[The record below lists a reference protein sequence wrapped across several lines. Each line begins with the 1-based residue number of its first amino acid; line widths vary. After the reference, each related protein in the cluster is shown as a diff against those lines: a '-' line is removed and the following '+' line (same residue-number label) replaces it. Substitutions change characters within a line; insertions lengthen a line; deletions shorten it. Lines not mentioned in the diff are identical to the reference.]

1 MVCPSRVKGYFCDVK
16 IHNTYINR
24 CIALAKNGL
33 PAAMPNPSVGAVLV
47 HNNKIIAEG
56 YTSAYGGS
64 HAEVNC
70 IAFAKANTPELIAQS
85 TLYVSLEPCSHWG
98 KTPPCADL
106 VIASGIKKVVIG
118 TIDPFAKVAGAGIKR
133 LIQAG
138 VDVTVGIQEKEC
150 QEINKRF
157 FTYHEKKRPYI
168 ILKWAETA
176 DGFIAPK
183 TRDAQ
188 QPVWITNTYSR
199 QLVHKWRSEEMAI
212 LVGGKTVLEDNPSLT
227 TRDWEGKNPLRVVI
241 DTKGNLGKN
250 LAVFNQEAETLVIPS
265 TDPQLI
271 SETLYDKEI
280 QSVIIEG
287 GAQTLQQ
294 FIDVNLWD
302 EARIFKGNISFS
314 DGTRAPQLSQHF
326 LLEKTDT
333 ILDNTLHY
341 YKNSHH

>member
-1 MVCPSRVKGYFCDVK
+1 
-16 IHNTYINR
+16 
-24 CIALAKNGL
+24 
-33 PAAMPNPSVGAVLV
+33 MPNPSVGAVLV

-183 TRDAQ
+183 ARDAQ

-250 LAVFNQEAETLVIPS
+250 LAVFNQEAETLVMPS

>member
-1 MVCPSRVKGYFCDVK
+1 
-16 IHNTYINR
+16 
-24 CIALAKNGL
+24 
-33 PAAMPNPSVGAVLV
+33 MPNPSVGAVLV

-56 YTSAYGGS
+56 YTSDYGGP

-70 IAFAKANTPELIAQS
+70 IAFAKANTPELIAKS

-106 VIASGIKKVVIG
+106 VVASGIKKVVIG

-138 VDVTVGIQEKEC
+138 VDVTVGVQEKEC

-157 FTYHEKKRPYI
+157 FTYHEKKRPYV

-188 QPVWITNTYSR
+188 QPVWITNPYSR

-227 TRDWEGKNPLRVVI
+227 TRDWEGKNPIRVVI
-241 DTKGNLGKN
+241 DTKGNLDNN
-250 LAVFNQEAETLVIPS
+250 LTVFNQEAETLVIAS
-265 TDPQLI
+265 TDSQLI
-271 SETLYDKEI
+271 SETLYDKGI

-287 GAQTLQQ
+287 GAQTLQH
-294 FIDVNLWD
+294 FIDANLWD
-302 EARIFKGNISFS
+302 EARIFKGNTSFS
-314 DGTRAPQLSQHF
+314 KGTKAPQLSQHF

-333 ILDNTLHY
+333 ILDDTLHY
-341 YKNSHH
+341 YKNSSI

>member
-1 MVCPSRVKGYFCDVK
+1 MK

-47 HNNKIIAEG
+47 YNNKIIAEG

-70 IAFAKANTPELIAQS
+70 IAFAKANTPELIAKS

-106 VIASGIKKVVIG
+106 VVASGIKKVVIG

-138 VDVTVGIQEKEC
+138 VDVTVGVQEKEC

-188 QPVWITNTYSR
+188 EPVWITNSYSR

-241 DTKGNLGKN
+241 DTKGNLDKN

-271 SETLYDKEI
+271 SETLYDKGI

-287 GAQTLQQ
+287 GAQTLQY
-294 FIDVNLWD
+294 FIDANHWD
-302 EARIFKGNISFS
+302 EARAFKGNTSFS
-314 DGTRAPQLSQHF
+314 EGTKAPQLSQYF

-341 YKNSHH
+341 YKNSSI

>member
-1 MVCPSRVKGYFCDVK
+1 
-16 IHNTYINR
+16 
-24 CIALAKNGL
+24 
-33 PAAMPNPSVGAVLV
+33 MPNPSVGAVLV

-250 LAVFNQEAETLVIPS
+250 LAVFNQEAETLVMPS

>member
-1 MVCPSRVKGYFCDVK
+1 
-16 IHNTYINR
+16 
-24 CIALAKNGL
+24 
-33 PAAMPNPSVGAVLV
+33 MPNPSVGAVLV

-138 VDVTVGIQEKEC
+138 VDVTVGVLEKKC
-150 QEINKRF
+150 QELNKRF

-241 DTKGNLGKN
+241 DTKGNLDNN
-250 LAVFNQEAETLVIPS
+250 LTVFSQDAETLLLSS

>member
-1 MVCPSRVKGYFCDVK
+1 
-16 IHNTYINR
+16 
-24 CIALAKNGL
+24 
-33 PAAMPNPSVGAVLV
+33 MPNPSVGAVLV

-56 YTSAYGGS
+56 YTSSYGGP

-70 IAFAKANTPELIAQS
+70 IAFAKANTPELIAKS

-106 VIASGIKKVVIG
+106 VVASGIKKVVIG

-138 VDVTVGIQEKEC
+138 VDVTVGVQEKEC

-188 QPVWITNTYSR
+188 QPVWITNSYSR

-241 DTKGNLGKN
+241 DTKGNLDKN
-250 LAVFNQEAETLVIPS
+250 LTVFNQEAETLVIPS

-271 SETLYDKEI
+271 SETLYDKGI

-287 GAQTLQQ
+287 GAQTLQY
-294 FIDVNLWD
+294 FIDANHWD
-302 EARIFKGNISFS
+302 EVRVFKGNTSFS
-314 DGTRAPQLSQHF
+314 KGTKAPQLSQYF

-341 YKNSHH
+341 YKNSSI

>member
-1 MVCPSRVKGYFCDVK
+1 
-16 IHNTYINR
+16 
-24 CIALAKNGL
+24 
-33 PAAMPNPSVGAVLV
+33 MPNPSVGAVLV

-56 YTSAYGGS
+56 YTSAYGGP

-70 IAFAKANTPELIAQS
+70 IAFAKANTPELIAKS

-106 VIASGIKKVVIG
+106 VVASGIKKVVIG

-138 VDVTVGIQEKEC
+138 VDVTVGVQEKEC

-157 FTYHEKKRPYI
+157 FTYHEKKRPYV

-188 QPVWITNTYSR
+188 QPVWITNSYSR

-241 DTKGNLGKN
+241 DTKGNLDNN
-250 LAVFNQEAETLVIPS
+250 LTVFNQEAETLVIAS
-265 TDPQLI
+265 TDSQLI
-271 SETLYDKEI
+271 SETLYDKGI

-287 GAQTLQQ
+287 GAQTLQH
-294 FIDVNLWD
+294 FIDANLWD
-302 EARIFKGNISFS
+302 EARIFKGNTSFS
-314 DGTRAPQLSQHF
+314 KGTKAPQLSQHF

-333 ILDNTLHY
+333 ILDDTLHY
-341 YKNSHH
+341 YKNSSI

>member
-1 MVCPSRVKGYFCDVK
+1 
-16 IHNTYINR
+16 
-24 CIALAKNGL
+24 
-33 PAAMPNPSVGAVLV
+33 MPNPSVGAVLV

-56 YTSAYGGS
+56 YTSAYGGP

-70 IAFAKANTPELIAQS
+70 IAFAKANTPELIAKS

-106 VIASGIKKVVIG
+106 VVASGIKKVVIG

-138 VDVTVGIQEKEC
+138 VDVTVGVQEKEC

-157 FTYHEKKRPYI
+157 FTYHEKKRPYV

-188 QPVWITNTYSR
+188 QPVWITNSYSR

-241 DTKGNLGKN
+241 DTKGNLDNN
-250 LAVFNQEAETLVIPS
+250 LTVFNQEAETLVIAS
-265 TDPQLI
+265 TDSQLI
-271 SETLYDKEI
+271 SETLYDKGI

-287 GAQTLQQ
+287 GAQTLQH
-294 FIDVNLWD
+294 FIDANLWD
-302 EARIFKGNISFS
+302 EARIFKGNTSFS
-314 DGTRAPQLSQHF
+314 KGTKAPQLSQHF

-333 ILDNTLHY
+333 ILDDTLHY
-341 YKNSHH
+341 YKNSNI

>member
-1 MVCPSRVKGYFCDVK
+1 
-16 IHNTYINR
+16 
-24 CIALAKNGL
+24 
-33 PAAMPNPSVGAVLV
+33 MPNPSVGAVLV

-56 YTSAYGGS
+56 YTSAYGGP

-70 IAFAKANTPELIAQS
+70 IAFAKANTPELIAKS

-106 VIASGIKKVVIG
+106 VVASGIKKVVIG

-138 VDVTVGIQEKEC
+138 VDVTVGVQEKEC

-157 FTYHEKKRPYI
+157 FTYHEKKRPYV

-183 TRDAQ
+183 TRGAQ
-188 QPVWITNTYSR
+188 QPVWITNSYSR

-227 TRDWEGKNPLRVVI
+227 TRDWEGKNLLRVVI
-241 DTKGNLGKN
+241 DTKGNLENN
-250 LAVFNQEAETLVIPS
+250 LTVFNQEAETLVIAS
-265 TDPQLI
+265 TESQLI
-271 SETLYDKEI
+271 SETLYDKGI

-287 GAQTLQQ
+287 GAQTLQY
-294 FIDVNLWD
+294 FIDANLWD

-314 DGTRAPQLSQHF
+314 DGTKAPQLSQHF

-333 ILDNTLHY
+333 ILDDTLHY
-341 YKNSHH
+341 YKNSSI

>member
-1 MVCPSRVKGYFCDVK
+1 
-16 IHNTYINR
+16 
-24 CIALAKNGL
+24 
-33 PAAMPNPSVGAVLV
+33 MPNPSVGAVLV

-188 QPVWITNTYSR
+188 QPVWVTNTYSR

-333 ILDNTLHY
+333 ILDNTLLY

>member
-1 MVCPSRVKGYFCDVK
+1 VK

-70 IAFAKANTPELIAQS
+70 IAFAKANTPELIAKS

-106 VIASGIKKVVIG
+106 VVASGIKKVVIG

-138 VDVTVGIQEKEC
+138 VDVTVGVQEKEC

-176 DGFIAPK
+176 DSFIAPK

-188 QPVWITNTYSR
+188 QPVWITNSYSR

-241 DTKGNLGKN
+241 DTKGNLDKN
-250 LAVFNQEAETLVIPS
+250 LTVFNQEAYTLVIAS

-271 SETLYDKEI
+271 SETLYDKGI

-287 GAQTLQQ
+287 GAQTLQY
-294 FIDVNLWD
+294 FINANLWD
-302 EARIFKGNISFS
+302 EARVFKGNTSFS
-314 DGTRAPQLSQHF
+314 EGTKAPQLSQYF
-326 LLEKTDT
+326 LLEKTFT

-341 YKNSHH
+341 YKNSSI

>member
-1 MVCPSRVKGYFCDVK
+1 
-16 IHNTYINR
+16 
-24 CIALAKNGL
+24 
-33 PAAMPNPSVGAVLV
+33 MPNPSVGAVLV

>member
-1 MVCPSRVKGYFCDVK
+1 
-16 IHNTYINR
+16 
-24 CIALAKNGL
+24 
-33 PAAMPNPSVGAVLV
+33 MPNPSVGAVLV

-250 LAVFNQEAETLVIPS
+250 LAVFNQEAETLVMPS

-314 DGTRAPQLSQHF
+314 EGTKAPQLSQHF

-333 ILDNTLHY
+333 ILDNTLLY

>member
-1 MVCPSRVKGYFCDVK
+1 
-16 IHNTYINR
+16 
-24 CIALAKNGL
+24 
-33 PAAMPNPSVGAVLV
+33 MPNPSVGAVLV

-106 VIASGIKKVVIG
+106 VVASGIKKVVIG

-250 LAVFNQEAETLVIPS
+250 LAVFNQEAETLVMPS

>member
-1 MVCPSRVKGYFCDVK
+1 VK

-64 HAEVNC
+64 HAEVHC
-70 IAFAKANTPELIAQS
+70 IAFAKANTPDLIAQS

-106 VIASGIKKVVIG
+106 VVASSIKKVVIG
-118 TIDPFAKVAGAGIKR
+118 TIDPFAKVAGAGIER

-241 DTKGNLGKN
+241 DTKENLDNN
-250 LAVFNQEAETLVIPS
+250 LTVFNQEAETLVIAS

-280 QSVIIEG
+280 QSVIVEG
-287 GAQTLQQ
+287 GAQTLQH
-294 FIDVNLWD
+294 FIDTNLWD

-314 DGTRAPQLSQHF
+314 KGTKAPQLSQYF